1 MVTNTIEIGTVLRPL
16 RRVTRAARTAVSPR
30 TPRPATH
37 RTRLPGQAPRVPAL
51 ARAAL
56 AGRQTRC
63 PLPTSSFP
71 LSKSRRARLA
81 YPVAVA
87 LLLGLA
93 FQTPQPV
100 SAQTDTTPPTLSF
113 AIVPSTGRNIQFR
126 FSESVQASNL
136 PPASA
141 FTATADGSTVTLSGV
156 VPTGAAT
163 TLSSGVSPLIRQGQ
177 TVVVTYT
184 DPTAGDDANAIQ
196 DTAGNDAASFTTGVS
211 GVPAVTNNSTLATT
225 VPANWSL
232 KPTGLASGDKFR
244 LLFLSSTTRTATATD
259 IADYNTFVQTRAA
272 AGHADIQAYSAGF
285 RVVGCTAAADARDN
299 TETTYTSTTKG
310 VPIYWLNGAKAA
322 DQYEDF
328 YDGSWDDEANDKN
341 ESGTDGPDTSIA
353 AGHPRTGCEHNGT
366 EAFLGTASRA
376 LGNSSVRVA
385 RPNSSNA
392 NNGPLSSGN
401 VSTSTDTGPM
411 YGLSALFEVGTAT
424 APGTPTGLTATASGT
439 STINLSWTAPASDG
453 GSAITGYKIEVSP
466 NGTSNWTNQVANTA
480 STATTHA
487 HSGLTAGTTR
497 HYRVSAINSIGTGT
511 ASAVVNTTT
520 DAATVTAPGAPTSL
534 TATASGTS
542 TINLSWTAPAS
553 TGGSAITG
561 YKIEV
566 SPNGTSNWTNRV
578 ANTNSTTTT
587 YAHSGLA
594 AGTTRHYRVS
604 AINGIG
610 TSTTSNVANA
620 TTTAADTTPP
630 TLTSATVLANGQI
643 IELQLSEN
651 VKRSNLPP
659 ASAFTATAGG
669 SAVTLSL
676 VFTSTA
682 DTYWISV
689 PSLTVIRQGQVVVVT
704 YTDPSTGDDV
714 NAIQDVAGNDAATFT
729 TGMNGVPAV
738 TNNSTVNTPAT
749 GAPTIAGTPQ
759 VGETLTAVTTAI
771 MDANG
776 LNNVSYTYQ
785 WIRVDG
791 SDSNIA
797 GATAST
803 YTLVAADEGKT
814 IKVKVSFT
822 DDASNPET
830 LTSVA
835 TAVVSAAAATVPGA
849 PTSLTATASGTST
862 INLSWTAPASTGGS
876 AITGYKIEVSP
887 NGTSNWTNRVANTNS
902 TTTTY
907 AHSGLAAGT
916 TRHYRVSAIN
926 SVGTSTTSNVA
937 NATTE
942 TANTAPGA
950 PTSLTATASGTS
962 TINLSWTAPAST
974 GGSAITGYK
983 IEVSPNGT
991 SNWTNRVANTNST
1004 TTTYAHSGLAAG
1016 TTRHYRVSAINS
1028 VGTSTTSNVANAT
1041 TETANTAPGAP
1052 TSLSATASGSSTINL
1067 SWSAPASTGGSAI
1080 TGYKIEVSSDGGS
1093 SWSDLIAN
1101 TGNANTTYAHSGL
1114 AAGATRHYRVS
1125 AINAVGTGPSSNV
1138 DDATAGRTTVTFNAS
1153 SYTAEESGAPAT
1165 VTVELSA
1172 VPLSPVTI
1180 PLVVTPQGGATPG
1193 DYEGLPSSVTFW
1205 TTGRSRT
1212 FTVRAIDDSNMD
1224 GGESVQI
1231 GFGTLPAGY
1240 AAGTHRTATVALVDD
1255 ETEHIVNFGTAADA
1269 TVKVREG
1276 PVPHRLTMVLDSEP
1290 QQPVTIPL
1298 VVTHVGGATAAD
1310 YADLPASVTFAAG
1323 AKVAGFD
1330 IRAIP
1335 DGKVE
1340 IGEGLRLD
1348 FGALP
1353 AGVRKGA
1360 WGPYETIEFVDEAA
1374 SVPGAP
1380 TSLSATASGSTG
1392 IDLSWTAPAS
1402 NGGSAITGYKI
1413 EVSSNGGSSWSVLVA
1428 DTGNA
1433 NTTYAHS
1440 GLTAVA
1446 TRHYRVSA
1454 INANGTGT
1462 HSNVANA
1469 TTTGT
1474 TVPGAPTSLS
1484 ATASGSSTINLSW
1497 SAPSSTGGSAITGY
1511 KIEVS
1516 SDGGSSWS
1524 EMVADT
1530 GNANTTYAHTGLAAV
1545 ATRHYRVSAINANG
1559 TGTHSNVANAT
1570 TGRTTVT
1577 FNASSYTAEES
1588 GALATV
1594 TVELSAVPS
1603 SAVTIPLVVTHL
1615 GGATPGDYEGLPS
1628 SVRFWTTGRS
1638 RTFTVR
1644 AIDDSNMDGGES
1656 VQIGFGTLPAG
1667 YAAGTHRTATV
1678 ALVDDETE
1686 LIVNFGTAAD
1696 ATVKVREGPVPHR
1709 LTMVLDSEPQQPMT
1723 IPLVVTHVGGATAA
1737 DYTDLPASVTFAAG
1751 AKVAGFDIRAI
1762 PDQAS
1767 EIGEGLRL
1775 DFGALPAGVRKGAWG
1790 PYETIEF
1797 VDAAP
1802 AANVSVSGTVVTV
1815 GYPGALDRGSTPSP
1829 LDFVVTVEVPGGEKA
1844 MAPVAA
1850 VAVRGSDVFL
1860 QLARPVAPDDT
1871 VTLSYLADAMHQIRD
1886 EAGSPAAPLRDAP
1899 VRNDTGASGLG
1910 PEAGLVA
1917 RAAIPAS
1924 LEALPEGAQE
1934 GVRIERLDLSS
1945 RNLTDVSALSALT
1958 GLRELDLRDNAIE
1971 DLRPLTGLTGLEALY
1986 LSGNQIED
1994 LGPLA
1999 GLTGLKVLDLAGN
2012 RITDLWPLSGL
2023 TGLRELDL
2031 RHNAVEDLGPLAGM
2045 AGLKALDLAGNR
2057 ITDLWGPAYLTALE
2071 RLNLADN
2078 AVEDLWPLQRLTDL
2092 KVLLLD
2098 GNRITG
2104 VLALAPMAELAN
2116 LGLAGNPV
2124 ADLWPLVGLGR
2135 LHRLDL
2141 SGNAVADLSALGRL
2155 ENLRWLWLDPAPAA
2169 ELEASPP
2176 PAGRVAAP
2184 LSIEP
2189 TPGIE
2194 GDGLEPQRAAPDPA
2208 HRSGAGA
2215 VDATARR

>member
-1 MVTNTIEIGTVLRPL
+1 MFA
-16 RRVTRAARTAVSPR
+16 RV
-30 TPRPATH
+30 
-37 RTRLPGQAPRVPAL
+37 
-51 ARAAL
+51 
-56 AGRQTRC
+56 
-63 PLPTSSFP
+63 
-71 LSKSRRARLA
+71 
-81 YPVAVA
+81 
-87 LLLGLA
+87 GL
-93 FQTPQPV
+93 
-100 SAQTDTTPPTLSF
+100 
-113 AIVPSTGRNIQFR
+113 
-126 FSESVQASNL
+126 
-136 PPASA
+136 
-141 FTATADGSTVTLSGV
+141 
-156 VPTGAAT
+156 
-163 TLSSGVSPLIRQGQ
+163 
-177 TVVVTYT
+177 
-184 DPTAGDDANAIQ
+184 
-196 DTAGNDAASFTTGVS
+196 
-211 GVPAVTNNSTLATT
+211 
-225 VPANWSL
+225 
-232 KPTGLASGDKFR
+232 
-244 LLFLSSTTRTATATD
+244 
-259 IADYNTFVQTRAA
+259 
-272 AGHADIQAYSAGF
+272 
-285 RVVGCTAAADARDN
+285 
-299 TETTYTSTTKG
+299 
-310 VPIYWLNGAKAA
+310 
-322 DQYEDF
+322 
-328 YDGSWDDEANDKN
+328 
-341 ESGTDGPDTSIA
+341 
-353 AGHPRTGCEHNGT
+353 
-366 EAFLGTASRA
+366 
-376 LGNSSVRVA
+376 
-385 RPNSSNA
+385 PNSSGFDQ
-392 NNGPLSSGN
+392 GPIDGSRTASITL
-401 VSTSTDTGPM
+401 TRPM
-411 YGLSALFEVGTAT
+411 YGLSEVFQVNTPTNNAPTAADGAVTTLEDTAYTFAAADFNFSDTDSGDALESVKITVLPSAGTLRVDGTAIVAGDLPKAVSKAVIDAAKLTYAPVANASGTATFNFKVNDGTDDSAPALMTITINAVNDAPTVATAIPDQTATVGTAFIYSVPDTTFNDVDTGQTLSYMATKADGMALPTWLVFTAGTRTFAGTPAASDVGTVSVKVTASDSNGGSVSDKFDITVANT
-424 APGTPTGLTATASGT
+424 APGAPTTLTATASGT
-439 STINLSWTAPASDG
+439 STINLSWTAPASD
-453 GSAITGYKIEVSP
+453 
-466 NGTSNWTNQVANTA
+466 
-480 STATTHA
+480 
-487 HSGLTAGTTR
+487 
-497 HYRVSAINSIGTGT
+497 
-511 ASAVVNTTT
+511 
-520 DAATVTAPGAPTSL
+520 
-534 TATASGTS
+534 
-542 TINLSWTAPAS
+542 
-553 TGGSAITG
+553 GGSAITG

-604 AINGIG
+604 AINSVG

-620 TTTAADTTPP
+620 TTETA
-630 TLTSATVLANGQI
+630 N
-643 IELQLSEN
+643 
-651 VKRSNLPP
+651 
-659 ASAFTATAGG
+659 TA
-669 SAVTLSL
+669 
-676 VFTSTA
+676 
-682 DTYWISV
+682 
-689 PSLTVIRQGQVVVVT
+689 
-704 YTDPSTGDDV
+704 
-714 NAIQDVAGNDAATFT
+714 
-729 TGMNGVPAV
+729 
-738 TNNSTVNTPAT
+738 
-749 GAPTIAGTPQ
+749 
-759 VGETLTAVTTAI
+759 
-771 MDANG
+771 
-776 LNNVSYTYQ
+776 
-785 WIRVDG
+785 
-791 SDSNIA
+791 
-797 GATAST
+797 
-803 YTLVAADEGKT
+803 
-814 IKVKVSFT
+814 
-822 DDASNPET
+822 
-830 LTSVA
+830 
-835 TAVVSAAAATVPGA
+835 PGA

-1440 GLTAVA
+1440 GLTAST

-1454 INANGTGT
+1454 INSNGTGSP
-1462 HSNVANA
+1462 SNVDDA

-1474 TVPGAPTSLS
+1474 TVPGAPTSFS

-1615 GGATPGDYEGLPS
+1615 GGATTGDYEGLPS
-1628 SVRFWTTGRS
+1628 SVTFWTTGRS

-1686 LIVNFGTAAD
+1686 HIVNFGTAAD

-1709 LTMVLDSEPQQPMT
+1709 LTMVLDSEPQQPVT

-1737 DYTDLPASVTFAAG
+1737 DYADLPASVTFAAG

-1999 GLTGLKVLDLAGN
+1999 GLTGLKALDLAGN